1 MIYIIFASLRH
12 YSNNRKNYMF
22 PHISH
27 FLLYDNFVYV
37 NACVVNTFER
47 WPPTFKNGSVSK
59 K

>member
-1 MIYIIFASLRH
+1 MRH